1 MYIIKKTKEYRQREI
16 QGLKIQG
23 GYLFFV
29 DSDDT
34 INFDTIS
41 ECVRLIEEENADLV
55 MGGYS
60 GIGEKGYLRWSIIPQ
75 GVKCYTGIELLEKK
89 KTTSL

>member
-1 MYIIKKTKEYRQREI
+1 
-16 QGLKIQG
+16 
-23 GYLFFV
+23 
-29 DSDDT
+29 
-34 INFDTIS
+34 
-41 ECVRLIEEENADLV
+41 

-89 KTTSL
+89 RKRRPCRLCVVEFI

>member
-1 MYIIKKTKEYRQREI
+1 MRHVFQDGSKNTCISSRKQRSIGSEKI

-23 GYLFFV
+23 GGICFFV

-60 GIGEKGYLRWSIIPQ
+60 GIGEKGYLRWSIIL
-75 GVKCYTGIELLEKK
+75 KE
-89 KTTSL
+89 